1 MSLKPPPPPDMID
14 FGWGEKLAFGT
25 YTFLAINISGI
36 PNEFREDTVDQRDQA
51 LAISRIA
58 SVASQRGS
66 IVFAEGAP
74 RFQVVL
80 AFKSAWDAIQTVSDY
95 YALENPDFVSMG
107 ISVGVTFG
115 DTPATCF
122 PLLKSQALADFA
134 LGGQVLLSAS
144 TFEVLRDG
152 APIEWDFEDL
162 GTVHLAFQLRRERV
176 IQLLHPSLPSIR
188 AFLQTEERV
197 RPALP
202 HRFGLLVGR
211 DELIEQAHGPL
222 ARFPVVTLTGSA
234 GIGKSHI
241 ASKLAVQLQGDGE
254 DVVWVNLTG
263 VATEE
268 EFFAKFAEAVGLRG
282 KNFPIRPL
290 VLRQLSG
297 REIRFVLDGCDR
309 CVSIVKE
316 FVSEAIRTSGPTF
329 LITSP
334 KRLGLGADKEETVP
348 VLPLPIPAVDVVW
361 SSEDLEEHDATAL
374 FMDRAR
380 EANPRF
386 AVNGTE
392 AHAVAKLCNHFR
404 GHPLSI
410 LLAAKRSNQLSPSQM
425 LFELN
430 AIEGTTR
437 KGHKGQARD
446 ARHSSL
452 QGALDW
458 TYGVL
463 NPDAK
468 RVLQS
473 LTPVRG
479 RWDRRLAAT
488 LADLHDD
495 EIRLPIE
502 ELIDSG
508 LIEPDQTAHHG
519 DYFRLPV
526 AVAQLLA
533 TKFDSDEAK
542 EACYEQHCLAMIG
555 ILAETA
561 SNLGSESEVAALDR
575 FDDQKAD
582 VFAALEFTLRPGGH
596 LKTFTE
602 ALIRS
607 WSYWYKRNQIEDAL
621 RLIDLAVKRYSS
633 EESLDLGRV
642 LNFGG
647 ALATKAGLVERAE
660 RYLRRA
666 SRVAKKLQHSQFLAV
681 VLSNQGMLKWSID
694 RCEEA
699 LRDFEGAVANLP
711 EATPDSIKTNIYASW
726 FTSLL
731 DAGHISRA
739 EGAFLRARHS
749 QTEKNDHQQN
759 WMLAIGEG
767 QLMLRKGLFHPAR
780 LLFLRS
786 LEVAEEISDHAC
798 LARSA
803 YWLAEYEFRVGSHHR
818 AAQLLGFTRT
828 SARRSGIKL
837 YPVNETRIA
846 CLTKRCDA
854 ALGSTL
860 LRQEMIAGSLLSV
873 NEIMEDIKTY

>member
-1 MSLKPPPPPDMID
+1 MSSLPPPPPDTID
-14 FGWGEKLAFGT
+14 FGWGEKLPFGT
-25 YTFLAINISGI
+25 YTFLAINIAGI
-36 PNEFREDTVDQRDQA
+36 PKEFLGDISDQGDQT
-51 LAISRIA
+51 LTITRIA
-58 SVASQRGS
+58 EVAAKSGS

-74 RFQVVL
+74 RCQVVL
-80 AFKSAWDAIQTVSDY
+80 AFQSAWDAIQTVSDY

-122 PLLKSQALADFA
+122 PLLKAQALADLA

-202 HRFGLLVGR
+202 HRFGLLIGR

-241 ASKLAVQLQGDGE
+241 ASKLAVQLQNDGE

-263 VATEE
+263 VAGEE

-282 KNFPIRPL
+282 KNFPIRQL

-297 REIRFVLDGCDR
+297 RSIRFVLDGCDR

-316 FVSEAIRTSGPTF
+316 FVAEAIRTSGPTF

-348 VLPLPIPAVDVVW
+348 VIPLPLPSVDVVW

-386 AVNGTE
+386 AASGTE
-392 AHAVAKLCNHFR
+392 ALAIAKLCHHFQ

-410 LLAAKRSNQLSPSQM
+410 LLAAKRSSQLSPSQM
-425 LFELN
+425 LFELKS
-430 AIEGTTR
+430 IEGVSRRGVR
-437 KGHKGQARD
+437 KQLKEY
-446 ARHSSL
+446 RHLSL

-458 TYGVL
+458 TYGAL
-463 NPDAK
+463 SPDAR

-495 EIRLPIE
+495 EIRIPIE

-508 LIEPDQTAHHG
+508 LVESDQSAHYG
-519 DYFRLPV
+519 DYFRLSST
-526 AVAQLLA
+526 VAQLLE
-533 TKFDSDEAK
+533 TKFESEEAK
-542 EACYEQHCLAMIG
+542 EACHEQHCLAMIG
-555 ILAETA
+555 VLAETA
-561 SNLGSESEVAALDR
+561 SKLGSESEVAALDQ
-575 FDDQKAD
+575 FDSQKAD
-582 VFAALEFTLRPGGH
+582 VFAALEFTLRPGGQI
-596 LKTFTE
+596 KTFTE

-607 WSYWYKRNQIEDAL
+607 WSYWYKRNQIDDAL
-621 RLIDLAVKRYSS
+621 RLIDIAIKRYPT
-633 EESLDLGRV
+633 ESDLDLGRV

-647 ALATKAGLVERAE
+647 ALATKAGLVEKAGK
-660 RYLRRA
+660 YLRKA
-666 SRVAKKLQHSQFLAV
+666 LRVAKKIHHPQFLAV
-681 VLSNQGMLKWSID
+681 VLSNQGMLKWSIS
-694 RCEEA
+694 RCDDA
-699 LRDFEGAVANLP
+699 LLDFEESIRNLP
-711 EATPDSIKTNIYASW
+711 DSAPDAIKTNLYASW

-731 DAGHISRA
+731 DAGQTARA
-739 EGAFLRARHS
+739 EDAFLLARACQS
-749 QTEKNDHQQN
+749 NTDDHQQN

-767 QLMLRKGLFHPAR
+767 QLMLRKGLLFAAYG
-780 LLFLRS
+780 LFLKS
-786 LEVAEEISDHAC
+786 IDVAEEIGDYAC

-803 YWLAEYEFRVGSHHR
+803 YWLAEHEYEIGSYNM

-828 SARRSGIKL
+828 SARRSGINL
-837 YPVNETRIA
+837 YPINETRIA
-846 CLTKRCDA
+846 DLTNRCKVK
-854 ALGSTL
+854 LGSTL

-873 NEIMEDIKTY
+873 EELKSQSKTH

>member
-1 MSLKPPPPPDMID
+1 MSLKTPPPPDMID
-14 FGWGEKLAFGT
+14 FGWGEKLPFGT

-58 SVASQRGS
+58 SVASKSGS

-107 ISVGVTFG
+107 ISIGVTFG

-122 PLLKSQALADFA
+122 PLLKSQALADLA

-211 DELIEQAHGPL
+211 DELIEQVHGPL

-263 VATEE
+263 VATED
-268 EFFAKFAEAVGLRG
+268 EFFVKFAEAVGLRG

-348 VLPLPIPAVDVVW
+348 VSPLPVPAVDVVW

-386 AVNGTE
+386 TVNGTE
-392 AHAVAKLCNHFR
+392 ALAVAKLCNHFR

-425 LFELN
+425 LFELSN
-430 AIEGTTR
+430 IEGVAK
-437 KGHKGQARD
+437 KGRRIQARD
-446 ARHSSL
+446 DRHRSL

-463 NPDAK
+463 SPEAK

-495 EIRLPIE
+495 EIRRPIE
-502 ELIDSG
+502 ELFDSG
-508 LIEPDQTAHHG
+508 LIEPDQSAHHG

-533 TKFDSDEAK
+533 TKFESEEAK
-542 EACYEQHCLAMIG
+542 EACYEQHCLVMIG
-555 ILAETA
+555 ILAET
-561 SNLGSESEVAALDR
+561 SSKLGSETEVVALDR
-575 FDDQKAD
+575 FDEQKAD
-582 VFAALEFTLRPGGH
+582 VFSALEFTLRPGGQ

-621 RLIDLAVKRYSS
+621 RLIDLAIKRYRS
-633 EESLDLGRV
+633 EETLDLGRV

-647 ALATKAGLVERAE
+647 ALATKAGLVEKSGK
-660 RYLRRA
+660 YLKKAMRL
-666 SRVAKKLQHSQFLAV
+666 AKRIEHPAYLSV
-681 VLSNQGMLKWSID
+681 VLGNFGMLKWSMSLYD
-694 RCEEA
+694 EAVCVLEEA
-699 LRDFEGAVANLP
+699 VKHLP
-711 EATPDSIKTNIYASW
+711 ESAPSAIKTNLYATW

-731 DAGHISRA
+731 DGGNIARA
-739 EGAFLRARHS
+739 EYALSLAKSS
-749 QTEKNDHQQN
+749 QIETDDHQQN

-767 QLMLRKGLFHPAR
+767 QLMLRKGLIRQSHD
-780 LLFLRS
+780 LFLKS
-786 LEVAEEISDHAC
+786 LSFAGEICDHAC
-798 LARSA
+798 MARSA
-803 YWLAEYEFRVGSHHR
+803 YWIARHEYEAERFGK
-818 AAQLLGFTRT
+818 AAQLLGFART
-828 SARRSGIKL
+828 LANRSGISL
-837 YPVNETRIA
+837 YPINEFRMEAI
-846 CLTKRCDA
+846 TKQCELK
-854 ALGSTL
+854 LGSIQF
-860 LRQEMIAGSLLSV
+860 RQESIAGAFLSV
-873 NEIMEDIKTY
+873 HDIRAEANAH